1 MTGRYRLALALAP
14 IAAYWSVWVDYAGR
28 LSHDPDA
35 LVHPMAVGAG
45 VFVLWES
52 GTPQRARFV
61 QRGGFALSLA
71 CLLAFS
77 LAYAHIGAM
86 ARCALA
92 LLGLGSF
99 VCWQRASARPF
110 LGLCLMLL
118 GIPMLSQLE
127 SVAGVSL
134 RVTVAD
140 AAAALVR
147 IPGLAIAAEGTRLVW
162 AGGAVDVDAPCSG
175 IRMLWT
181 GGLASLVAIARF
193 RLRAAAA
200 LALAAGAALVIWSG
214 NVLRCAALFYVE
226 SGMVPAPAW
235 AHAAIGLIVFCGV
248 CASLWESARW
258 LSKPRPVCAS

>member
-1 MTGRYRLALALAP
+1 
-14 IAAYWSVWVDYAGR
+14 
-28 LSHDPDA
+28 
-35 LVHPMAVGAG
+35 
-45 VFVLWES
+45 VLWDS
-52 GTPQRARFV
+52 DASQRARSV
-61 QRGGFALSLA
+61 QRGGFALSLICVLTFA
-71 CLLAFS
+71 

-99 VCWQRASARPF
+99 VCWQRGSARPL

-127 SVAGVSL
+127 SLVGAPL
-134 RVTVAD
+134 RVSVAD

-147 IPGLAIAAEGTRLVW
+147 SSGLPIAADGTRLVW

-175 IRMLWT
+175 LRMLWT
-181 GGLASLVAIARF
+181 GALASLVAMAHF
-193 RLRAAAA
+193 RLRAPAA
-200 LALAAGAALVIWSG
+200 LSLAASALLVIWSG

-235 AHAAIGLIVFCGV
+235 AHGGIGLIVFCGV
-248 CASLWESARW
+248 CGSLWESARW
-258 LSKPRPVCAS
+258 LSKPRATCAS

>member
-1 MTGRYRLALALAP
+1 
-14 IAAYWSVWVDYAGR
+14 
-28 LSHDPDA
+28 
-35 LVHPMAVGAG
+35 
-45 VFVLWES
+45 
-52 GTPQRARFV
+52 
-61 QRGGFALSLA
+61 
-71 CLLAFS
+71 
-77 LAYAHIGAM
+77 M

-99 VCWQRASARPF
+99 VCWQRGSERSL

-127 SVAGVSL
+127 SLIGVSL

-147 IPGLAIAAEGTRLVW
+147 IPGLPITADGTRLLW

-181 GGLASLVAIARF
+181 GALASLVAIARF
-193 RLRAAAA
+193 RLRAPAALSLSAAA
-200 LALAAGAALVIWSG
+200 LLLIWSA

-235 AHAAIGLIVFCGV
+235 AHAGIGLIVFCGV

-258 LSKPRPVCAS
+258 LSKPRHACAS